1 MADHEPA
8 LFDLEP
14 AGEQAPPWSGEGG
27 GISAGQPAEQLDL
40 QADDTAWASCR
51 HCQTLTTAAGITNR
65 GHADPTSGTCARML
79 AWEAAS

>member
-1 MADHEPA
+1 MADREPV

-14 AGEQAPPWSGEGG
+14 DTPCVVVDTPCVDE
-27 GISAGQPAEQLDL
+27 LDL